1 MPCPPRRTV
10 SLQTTC
16 QVIPGSLKSLLVG
29 ATVIAMR
36 LGRKTGVHCIQ
47 HGSRPLDV
55 RLSGSISCCCC
66 PLSWPLSPP
75 QNSQSKRGGVYLT
88 HLQSFSPESTP
99 HTATHRGP
107 CFWPSHRPPG
117 RKDGTSY
124 LQRGE
129 GRLLECTCHM
139 LVGSRCSEVPKELK
153 PWMGRVGC

>member
-16 QVIPGSLKSLLVG
+16 QVNPDSLKSLLVG

-36 LGRKTGVHCIQ
+36 LGTKTGVHCIQ
-47 HGSRPLDV
+47 HGRRPLDV

-75 QNSQSKRGGVYLT
+75 QNSQSKKGGVYLT

-99 HTATHRGP
+99 LTATHWGHVSGP
-107 CFWPSHRPPG
+107 HIALLGG
-117 RKDGTSY
+117 RMV
-124 LQRGE
+124 LPI
-129 GRLLECTCHM
+129 
-139 LVGSRCSEVPKELK
+139 CSEERGGSWSIHVTCWWVPDVLRS
-153 PWMGRVGC
+153 PRS